1 MKVSELRTVLDE
13 LQDTHG
19 DVEVIVS
26 AQESSYYGSVAA
38 VYVTGGD
45 IMIEGS

>member
-1 MKVSELRTVLDE
+1 MKVSELKTVLDD
-13 LQDTHG
+13 LQGTHG

-26 AQESSYYGSVAA
+26 AQESSYYGAVAA

>member
-1 MKVSELRTVLDE
+1 MKVSELKTVLDE
-13 LQDTHG
+13 FQDTHG

-26 AQESSYYGSVAA
+26 VQESSYYGAVAA